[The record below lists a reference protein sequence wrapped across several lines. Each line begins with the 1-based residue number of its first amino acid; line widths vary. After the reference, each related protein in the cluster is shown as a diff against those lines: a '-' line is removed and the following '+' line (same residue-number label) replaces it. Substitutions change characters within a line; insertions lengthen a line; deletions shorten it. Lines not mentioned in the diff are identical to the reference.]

1 LVTKIYKEGNLEM
14 NPKCLICDGAVKS
27 IDELYDDRYSYPTKF
42 SLLECMQCKH
52 KFLEHRFDDDDIG
65 DLYTNFYPR
74 SSYNENDL
82 VTPKIGKNAILD
94 WWGGLNSSAYRW
106 VPAGVR
112 VLDIGCGFGQSLRFH
127 KARGCAAYGVEA
139 DKNVAAVAKQLDLDI
154 TIGVF
159 DPAAFPPESFDF
171 VTLDQVLE
179 HVIDPKLT
187 LEGVSRIL
195 LPTGR
200 VIITVPNSN
209 GLGARLFGKK
219 WIHWHAPYHLQHYSV
234 SSMAAL
240 AAQAG
245 FQIEKIQ
252 TITNS
257 RWLDY
262 QWWHLLRYPAQ
273 GEKSTFWSNRALNDS
288 SLSMQVMIFIARVTR
303 FSGLNSLLTRVVD
316 LVGKGDNHVFILS
329 KGLK

>member
-1 LVTKIYKEGNLEM
+1 M
-14 NPKCLICDGAVKS
+14 NQKCLICDGAVEL
-27 IDELYDDRYSYPTKF
+27 IDELYDDRYSYPTEYD
-42 SLLECMQCKH
+42 LLECSQCKH

-82 VTPKIGKNAILD
+82 VMPKIDKNAILD
-94 WWGGLNSSAYRW
+94 WWGGLKSSAYRW

-112 VLDIGCGFGQSLRFH
+112 VLDIGCGFGRSLRYH
-127 KARGCAAYGVEA
+127 KARGCTAYGVEA

-159 DPAAFPPESFDF
+159 DPSSFPSESFDF

-179 HVIDPKLT
+179 HVIDPKIT
-187 LEGVSRIL
+187 LEGVSRVL
-195 LPTGR
+195 SPTGK

-209 GLGARLFGKK
+209 GCGARFFGKK
-219 WIHWHAPYHLQHYSV
+219 WVHWHAPYHLQHYSV
-234 SSMAAL
+234 SSMSAL
-240 AAQAG
+240 AALTG
-245 FQIEKIQ
+245 FKVEKIH

-257 RWLDY
+257 SWMDY
-262 QWWHLLRYPAQ
+262 QWRHWLWYPSQ
-273 GEKSTFWSNRALNDS
+273 GEKSVFWSNHGSND
-288 SLSMQVMIFIARVTR
+288 LSWFVQVMIFVVRVAR
-303 FSGLNSLLTRVVD
+303 FSGLNSLLTRVID

-329 KGLK
+329 KDVK